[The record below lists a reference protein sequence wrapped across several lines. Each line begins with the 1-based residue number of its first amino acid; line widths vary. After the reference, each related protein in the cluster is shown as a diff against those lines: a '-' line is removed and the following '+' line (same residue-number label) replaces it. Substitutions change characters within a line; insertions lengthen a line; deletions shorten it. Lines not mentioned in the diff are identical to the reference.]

1 MTHQP
6 PQMPPAGSGA
16 PLPPYPGA
24 PVPPQNG
31 STPSAGFPHQ
41 GGGGSFV
48 PQPPPLPPQRS
59 RTGLILTVVLVVV
72 VLLVG
77 GGFLAFSMLGGGDED
92 TEAKQGQGQSQGSG
106 QDQGKEGATAAVPK
120 VVKSTAGELRYDAQ
134 ATADLYPPEKRNPA
148 SYPEL
153 KGLAQVDSVYYPQ
166 DNRSVN
172 LAVHTGSGTV
182 SDPAQRVAAAFA
194 PNAMAGKPK
203 DFDLQDPTAKGAVL
217 RCGISKGK
225 GEYIPLCVWADRTS
239 VGDVLGLG
247 EATSPSLKKVDLKTL
262 AQQTVD
268 LRKAMRGGSG
278 G

>member
-6 PQMPPAGSGA
+6 PQMPPSGSGA

-24 PVPPQNG
+24 SVPPQNG
-31 STPSAGFPHQ
+31 STPPAGFPNQ
-41 GGGGSFV
+41 GGGRSFV
-48 PQPPPLPPQRS
+48 PQPPPPQPR
-59 RTGLILTVVLVVV
+59 RTGLILTVVLVAV

-77 GGFLAFSMLGGGDED
+77 GGFLAFSMLGGGDDD
-92 TEAKQGQGQSQGSG
+92 TEAKQGQGQS

-166 DNRSVN
+166 NNRSVN

-203 DFDLQDPTAKGAVL
+203 DFDLQDPTARGPCCAAGYP
-217 RCGISKGK
+217 RARAS
-225 GEYIPLCVWADRTS
+225 
-239 VGDVLGLG
+239 
-247 EATSPSLKKVDLKTL
+247 TSPC
-262 AQQTVD
+262 A
-268 LRKAMRGGSG
+268 SG
-278 G
+278 PTAPRSVMSSGWARPPRPPSRRLI